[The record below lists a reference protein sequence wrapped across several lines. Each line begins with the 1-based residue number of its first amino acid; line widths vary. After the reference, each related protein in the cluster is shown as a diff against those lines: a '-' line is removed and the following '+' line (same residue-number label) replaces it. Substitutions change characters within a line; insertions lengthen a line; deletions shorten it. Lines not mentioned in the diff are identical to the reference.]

1 MKMIA
6 KASLSGPFGNVEP
19 GVEFTVNAASGAEL
33 IERGIA
39 EEAPATTG
47 KTKDL
52 EKAPVEAS

>member
-19 GVEFTVNAASGAEL
+19 GAEFTVNAAAGAEL

-39 EEAPATTG
+39 EEAPVTTG
-47 KTKDL
+47 KAKDL
-52 EKAPVEAS
+52 EKAPEAS